1 MKTLAADAIMARVT
15 PVARK
20 LVDAP
25 AERIQTLGG
34 VCLGFLPNTSSMYRS
49 CERESAAVRDRRRQ
63 SDGGSRV
70 RTHARL

>member
-1 MKTLAADAIMARVT
+1 MARVT

-49 CERESAAVRDRRRQ
+49 CERESAAVRDRRR
-63 SDGGSRV
+63 R
-70 RTHARL
+70 RTAVLAYERTPACSES